1 MFLQL
6 DSNGEYS
13 TPPHSKLAY
22 GTMVPLLEYYDELDR
37 YFIAAHNYL
46 DMIRCVSVP
55 VLSIKGVWPWR
66 ELSQLRS
73 DMLLCDANFPVLKRH
88 LKIKFLT
95 TPRGNIVCYLL
106 LQKRLPS
113 DSLANLCKSSEAFSF
128 LPFNFFFRML
138 DDYLEGAA
146 AGNISSLPVLHA
158 TRYALCS

>member
-37 YFIAAHNYL
+37 YFIAAHSYL
-46 DMIRCVSVP
+46 DMIRCVFVP

-73 DMLLCDANFPVLKRH
+73 DMLLCDANFPVLKGH

-95 TPRGNIVCYLL
+95 YTAWQYRVL
-106 LQKRLPS
+106 
-113 DSLANLCKSSEAFSF
+113 SLIAEAF
-128 LPFNFFFRML
+128 
-138 DDYLEGAA
+138 
-146 AGNISSLPVLHA
+146 
-158 TRYALCS
+158 ALRFTGQFMQK